1 MPTDL
6 HHFYHAD
13 AAPGARCTLAQDDA
27 RHAGKALR
35 LKNGDPVN
43 VTDGHGHVF
52 RAEIHFTD
60 RHEAELIVGM
70 PADHVSPVSP
80 LSLAIAPTKNADRL
94 EWCIEKAVE
103 LGVNEIWLLHCDHS
117 EKTTARIERLD
128 RLALAALKQ
137 SRGTHLPVIRGPFSV
152 EAVLRESDAVHR
164 FIAHC
169 SSHRERKELEAL
181 TSVTGKVLVL
191 IGPEGDFSMREID
204 RAEEL
209 GAAGISLG
217 PRRLRTETAAM
228 AVAAIFG
235 LSSIS

>member
-6 HHFYHAD
+6 PHFYHVD

-52 RAEIHFTD
+52 LAEIHFTD
-60 RHEAELIVGM
+60 RHEAELHVGM
-70 PADHVSPVSP
+70 PSDHASPGSP

-103 LGVNEIWLLHCDHS
+103 LGVTEIWLLHCDHS
-117 EKTTARIERLD
+117 EKTGARIERLD

-137 SRGTHLPVIRGPFSV
+137 SRGTHLPVIRGPKSV
-152 EAVLRESDAVHR
+152 EAVLRESDATHR

-169 SSHRERKELEAL
+169 SSHRERKDREAL
-181 TSVTGKVLVL
+181 TSATGKVLVL
-191 IGPEGDFSMREID
+191 IGPEGDFSLREID

-235 LSSIS
+235 LLSNT